1 MAFKL
6 IDIENWERR
15 EYYEHFISRVVCSY
29 SVTVD
34 IDITNLKGQR
44 LYPAMIWL
52 LTQTVNEM
60 PQFRTALTDKGLGIY
75 DELHPMYTLFNE
87 QSKTFSGIW
96 LFWSGYFCYLSVFDG
111 IFRIYFS
118 K

>member
-1 MAFKL
+1 MKFDL
-6 IDIENWERR
+6 IDMESWERR
-15 EYYEHFISRVVCSY
+15 EYYEHFINNVVCSY

-34 IDITNLKGQR
+34 IDITDLRKQR

-60 PQFRTALTDKGLGIY
+60 PQFRTALTDRGLGIY

-87 QSKTFSGIW
+87 KTERFSGVW
-96 LFWSGYFCYLSVFDG
+96 AYNTERYADFLTAYLED
-111 IFRIYFS
+111 IER
-118 K
+118 